1 MMNTGKRIHGFD
13 ITRSREVAE
22 LNGVLYE
29 MTHGKTS
36 AKLCWLDNGQA
47 NKLFGI
53 AFTTL
58 PTDDTGVFH
67 ILEHSVLCGS
77 EKYPV
82 KEPFVELLKSSLNTF
97 LNALTYPDRTVY
109 PVSSRNSQDFLN
121 LVSVYL
127 DAVFAPRFLE
137 NKSIFLQE
145 GWRIDEED
153 GKPCYKGVVY
163 NEMKGALS
171 DELGLISRKFRRL
184 IFPDTAYGFNS
195 GGSPEAIRTLSYERF
210 IESYR
215 DAYHPSNAYVYLD
228 GSVPLEETLALLDE
242 YFSRYNRK
250 ETLPIFTL
258 QQPAAAEKTDFYEV
272 KEGAPTENKAS
283 LTFGKIICDW
293 KSRYRAQAVR
303 VLGDALTG
311 NNESPLKKALLDS
324 GLAMNISVS
333 CQTSGLQPY
342 VTVYIKDVR
351 DGAAGQVMELL
362 RGEAEKL
369 LASGLDHKTLHAVI
383 NRMEFQ
389 FREPE
394 EPQGLYR
401 CTEILNGWQYGG
413 DPLDSL
419 VYDPLFA
426 SLRDMVETGEYEALL
441 REIFVNA
448 DGRVVL
454 HMKPSASLGTEL
466 RAAEFS
472 ELQAICE
479 GWSDGERECNRLE
492 NTRLQQ
498 WQQTPDAPEAIASI
512 PVLKLNEIECS
523 VEWMDT
529 IEERIDGMTVLVHPA
544 PTQNIVYANAFFS
557 MTDYSLDELSRL
569 SLLPKL
575 LGKLPTKTH
584 SALELERLLKTYT
597 GMMEFS
603 ILPMCIGDDTQTS
616 RPCLMVRFSALR
628 ENLDRAVELMVDI
641 LKNTRW
647 DRERIRLIVQQL
659 DVNLSRI
666 GILGGH
672 IIGMFSVTAPYSATA
687 AVNEATGG
695 GTFYRWLHSFAVDF
709 DAQFDSFVVLSER
722 MQNETICRSRLTLGI
737 TAQQPCRLDRL
748 KELLPLGSA
757 VPATTAYSLSM
768 PARIGMRI
776 PAQINYA
783 AQGYHLREAG
793 MKFHGS
799 MKVAEKILS
808 LNYFWNEIRAK
819 GGAYGAGFAIGPG
832 GGMYTYTYRDP
843 SPAAS
848 LAANDG
854 AAAYLEDFC
863 ANDESLERY
872 IISTV
877 SEDDPL
883 RSPAS
888 NGQIADI
895 NWLTRFTKEQAVQI
909 RNEMLHTTRDDL
921 LALVDVL
928 KAFAAKGTVCVVGHP
943 GTIDE
948 CGDMTPMEI

>member
-1 MMNTGKRIHGFD
+1 MLNTGNCIHGFE
-13 ITRSREVAE
+13 IIRSREVTE

-29 MTHGKTS
+29 MTHRKTG

-58 PTDDTGVFH
+58 PSDDTGVFH

-77 EKYPV
+77 ERYPV

-109 PVSSRNSQDFLN
+109 PVSSRNRQDFLN

-127 DAVFAPRFLE
+127 DAVFAPRLLE
-137 NKSIFLQE
+137 DRSIFLQE

-153 GKPCYKGVVY
+153 GKPCFKGVVY

-171 DELGLISRKFRRL
+171 DELGLISRRFRRL

-210 IESYR
+210 IEAYR
-215 DAYHPSNAYVYLD
+215 NAYHPSNAYVYLD
-228 GSVPLEETLALLDE
+228 GSVPLEDTLALLDE

-250 ETLPIFTL
+250 DTLPVFTM
-258 QQPAAAEKTDFYEV
+258 QRPTATEKTDFYEV

-283 LTFGKIICDW
+283 LTFGKIICNW
-293 KSRYRAQAVR
+293 KNRYRAQAVR
-303 VLGDALTG
+303 VLGDALTS
-311 NNESPLKKALLDS
+311 NNESPMKKALLDS
-324 GLAMNISVS
+324 GLAMNITVS
-333 CQTSGLQPY
+333 CQASGLQPY
-342 VTVYIKDVR
+342 VTVFIKDIK
-351 DGAAGQVMELL
+351 DGAAGQVIELL

-369 LASGLDHKTLHAVI
+369 LASGLDRATLHAVI

-419 VYDPLFA
+419 VYDPLFVR
-426 SLRDMVETGEYEALL
+426 LRSMVDTGEFEELL

-448 DGRVVL
+448 DGRVIL
-454 HMKPSASLGTEL
+454 HMEPSTSLGGDL
-466 RAAEFS
+466 RAAEAGA
-472 ELQAICE
+472 LQAICE
-479 GWSDGERECNRLE
+479 GWSDEAREHMRRENARLH
-492 NTRLQQ
+492 Q

-512 PVLKLNEIECS
+512 PVLKLSEIDCS

-529 IEERIDGMTVLVHPA
+529 LEERIDGATVLVHPA
-544 PTQNIVYANAFFS
+544 PTQNIVYANAFFTL
-557 MTDYSLDELSRL
+557 TDYTLEELTRL
-569 SLLPKL
+569 ALLPKL

-597 GMMEFS
+597 GTMEFS
-603 ILPMCIGDDTQTS
+603 LLPMCIGDDTQTS

-628 ENLDRAVELMVDI
+628 ENLDQAVGLMVDI
-641 LKNTRW
+641 LRNSCW
-647 DRERIRLIVQQL
+647 DRERVALIVRQL
-659 DVNLSRI
+659 DINASRI

-672 IIGMFSVTAPYSATA
+672 IIGMFSVSAPYSATA
-687 AVNEATGG
+687 VVNEATAG
-695 GTFYRWLHSFAVDF
+695 GTFYRWMHGFAADF
-709 DAQFDSFVVLSER
+709 DAQFDGFVALAER
-722 MQNETICRSRLTLGI
+722 MQRETVCRSRLALGI
-737 TAQQPCRLDRL
+737 TARQPCRLDCL
-748 KELLPLGSA
+748 KELLPLGSG
-757 VPATTAYSLSM
+757 VPATTAYSMSM
-768 PARIGMRI
+768 PERIGMRI
-776 PAQINYA
+776 PAQINFA

-793 MKFHGS
+793 MKFKGS

-808 LNYFWNEIRAK
+808 LNYYWNEIRAK
-819 GGAYGAGFAIGPG
+819 GGAYGAGIAIGPG

-848 LAANDG
+848 LAANAG
-854 AAAYLEDFC
+854 AAAYLEGFC
-863 ANDESLERY
+863 AGGEPLERY
-872 IISTV
+872 ILSTV
-877 SEDDPL
+877 AEDDPL

-888 NGQIADI
+888 NGQVADI
-895 NWLTRFTKEQAVQI
+895 NYLTRFTKEQAVQI
-909 RNEMLHTTRDDL
+909 RNEMLHTTREDL

-943 GTIDE
+943 DAIGE